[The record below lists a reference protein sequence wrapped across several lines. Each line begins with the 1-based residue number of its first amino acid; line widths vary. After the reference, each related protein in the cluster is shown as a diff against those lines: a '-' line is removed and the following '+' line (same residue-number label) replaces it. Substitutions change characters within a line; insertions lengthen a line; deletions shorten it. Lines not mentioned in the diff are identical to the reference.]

1 MAFVNRA
8 KEDSMWSTLN
18 PKNTLASLLMAIAA
32 LIACAGQAAG
42 EAPSIEGTYKLV
54 SRELPNGTKQ
64 GPPDVLGLITYTK
77 EYRNFNVYV
86 KDANGKSFSISSIS
100 TYKLTD
106 TEYSEK
112 NIYNMVNDEDGGLRV
127 TYDVSGSTATSPVS
141 VKDRRIEFQLPL
153 HGEPYVVFESDK
165 LTATRKGAFID
176 YWERVK

>member
-1 MAFVNRA
+1 
-8 KEDSMWSTLN
+8 MWPTLN
-18 PKNTLASLLMAIAA
+18 SKNTLASLLMGIAA

-86 KDANGKSFSISSIS
+86 KDATGTSFSISSIS

-106 TEYSEK
+106 KEYSEK
-112 NIYNMVNDEDGGLRV
+112 NIYYMVNDEGGGKGV
-127 TYDVSGSTATSPVS
+127 TYDVSGSTAISPVS

-153 HGEPYVVFESDK
+153 HGEPSVVFEGDK

-176 YWERVK
+176 YWGKVK

>member
-1 MAFVNRA
+1 
-8 KEDSMWSTLN
+8 MWSTLN
-18 PKNTLASLLMAIAA
+18 FKTTLVSLLMGFAA
-32 LIACAGQAAG
+32 LIACGGQAAG

-86 KDANGKSFSISSIS
+86 KDTTGQSFSISSIS

-106 TEYSEK
+106 KEYSEK
-112 NIYNMVNDEDGGLRV
+112 NIYYMVNDEVGGEEV
-127 TYDVSGSTATSPVS
+127 TYDLSGSTATAPVS
-141 VKDRRIEFQLPL
+141 VKDKRIEFQLPL
-153 HGEPYVVFESDK
+153 HGEPAVVFEGDK

-176 YWERVK
+176 HWERVK